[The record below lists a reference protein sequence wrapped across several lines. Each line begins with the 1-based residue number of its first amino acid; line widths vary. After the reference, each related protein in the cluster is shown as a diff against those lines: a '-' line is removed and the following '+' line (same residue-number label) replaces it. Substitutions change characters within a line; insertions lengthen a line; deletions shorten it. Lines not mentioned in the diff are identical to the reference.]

1 MADLVA
7 ETHPVLAWRDSAPL
21 SDRHAPM
28 EEPPDWNIRGAV
40 RAFVCCVSARH
51 PVQRSWCVSPPTEH
65 FKHFKAL
72 VQPLVS
78 GNLWEQLERVLTKTL
93 KPELALTLLVNL
105 GEQPE
110 SVAQLAATM
119 RSSCMECI

>member
-1 MADLVA
+1 
-7 ETHPVLAWRDSAPL
+7 
-21 SDRHAPM
+21 
-28 EEPPDWNIRGAV
+28 
-40 RAFVCCVSARH
+40 
-51 PVQRSWCVSPPTEH
+51 
-65 FKHFKAL
+65 
-72 VQPLVS
+72 VS

-119 RSSCMECI
+119 RSSCMECISNDANRVAFQPLLAILDGMPSEGAGDCWLLYSRE